1 MNSITLDE
9 MSNIKAGAEALEC
22 FFAGVIFGAAI
33 GTGNILA
40 AAGSGLYIASNC
52 F

>member
-1 MNSITLDE
+1 MNSLTFNEMEKIAAGDE
-9 MSNIKAGAEALEC
+9 VLEC
-22 FFAGVIFGAAI
+22 FFAGIIFGAAI

-40 AAGSGLYIASNC
+40 AAGSGLYLASNC

>member
-1 MNSITLDE
+1 MKSITINE
-9 MSNIKAGAEALEC
+9 MEKITAGDKILEC

-40 AAGSGLYIASNC
+40 AAGSGLYLASNC

>member
-1 MNSITLDE
+1 MNSLTSNE
-9 MSNIKAGAEALEC
+9 MVNINAGAEALEC
-22 FFAGVIFGAAI
+22 FFAGIIFGAAI
-33 GTGNILA
+33 GTGNIFA